1 MCELTS
7 DMTKISRDI
16 FTRKVGLAGREYYEI
31 PCDLVMTVQSA
42 ALVFE
47 FQFKKKTYGTV
58 IAKYY

>member
-1 MCELTS
+1 
-7 DMTKISRDI
+7 MTKISRDI

-47 FQFKKKTYGTV
+47 FQFMKKTYGTV